1 MSNNRVATINGHTA
15 GQTMERQEA
24 AVLTD
29 SGSEMARIANE
40 LRAQSDDTEAVLRK
54 MSKYAVDT
62 LPGAEYA
69 TVTLVTG
76 GKIES
81 PVIVGDLGGQADEL
95 QRTLGEG
102 PCVRAAVDS
111 ETVWIDDMR
120 VETRW
125 PRFAPAAADLGI
137 ASMACFCLY
146 IDGDDFGALNV
157 HSTTPGAFD
166 RDARLVGELFAAHAA
181 TAFGAVREKEQLR
194 AALTS
199 RDLIGQAKGML
210 MERYQIDAT
219 AAFSLLARLSQDS
232 NTKLVEIAAQIIE
245 AGPGS

>member
-15 GQTMERQEA
+15 GETMERQEA

-120 VETRW
+120 AETRW

-146 IDGDDFGALNV
+146 IDGADFGALNV